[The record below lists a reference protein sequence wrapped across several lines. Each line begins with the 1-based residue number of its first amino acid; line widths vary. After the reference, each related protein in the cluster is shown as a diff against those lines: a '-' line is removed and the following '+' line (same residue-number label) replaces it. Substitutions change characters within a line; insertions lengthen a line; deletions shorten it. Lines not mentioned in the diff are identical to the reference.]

1 MMEAGMDF
9 QKILLIVISAIF
21 INNFIFSRFLGF
33 CPYFGVSRKLDSAV
47 GMGLAVIFVM
57 VMSTIAIYPVNYYIL
72 KPYGLDKFLQIIVFI
87 FVIAALVQ
95 LVEIALKRFTPGL
108 YHSLGIYLPL
118 ITTNC
123 AILGAAFIIMAE
135 KYTFIESIV
144 FSFAAGVGFTL
155 ALVMM
160 AGVRDRLAKAKVPKA
175 FKDLPIAF
183 ISAALMALAM
193 MGFAGIV
200 K

>member
-1 MMEAGMDF
+1 MDWN
-9 QKILLIVISAIF
+9 KILVIMVGAIF

-33 CPYFGVSRKLDSAV
+33 CPFFGVSKKLDSAV
-47 GMGLAVIFVM
+47 GMGFAVVFVM
-57 VMSTIAIYPVNYYIL
+57 VMSILAIYPVNYYIL
-72 KPYGLDKFLQIIVFI
+72 VPLGLDKFLQIIVFI
-87 FVIAALVQ
+87 FVIAAFVQ
-95 LVEIALKRFTPGL
+95 LVEFVLKKLTPGL
-108 YHSLGIYLPL
+108 YHALGIYLPL

-123 AILGAAFIIMAE
+123 AILGAAFIAIGE
-135 KYTFIESIV
+135 KFTFLESV
-144 FSFAAGVGFTL
+144 LFAFAAGLGFTL

-160 AGVRDRLAKAKVPKA
+160 AGVREKLARAKVPKP

-193 MGFAGIV
+193 YGFLGMV

>member
-1 MMEAGMDF
+1 MDWN
-9 QKILLIVISAIF
+9 KILVIMVGAIF

-33 CPYFGVSRKLDSAV
+33 CPFFGVSKKLDSAV
-47 GMGLAVIFVM
+47 GMGFAVVFVM
-57 VMSTIAIYPVNYYIL
+57 VMSILAIYPVNYYIL
-72 KPYGLDKFLQIIVFI
+72 VPLGLDKFLQIIVFI
-87 FVIAALVQ
+87 FVIAAFVQ
-95 LVEIALKRFTPGL
+95 LVEFVLKKLTPGL
-108 YHSLGIYLPL
+108 YHALGIYLPL

-123 AILGAAFIIMAE
+123 AILGAAFIAIGE
-135 KYTFIESIV
+135 KFTFLESV
-144 FSFAAGVGFTL
+144 LFAFAAGLGFTL

-160 AGVRDRLAKAKVPKA
+160 AGVRERLARAKVPKP

-193 MGFAGIV
+193 YGFLGMV

>member
-1 MMEAGMDF
+1 MDLSR
-9 QKILLIVISAIF
+9 LLVIVVGAIF

-33 CPYFGVSRKLDSAV
+33 CPFFGVSKKLDSAI
-47 GMGLAVIFVM
+47 GMGFAVIFVL
-57 VMSTIAIYPVNYYIL
+57 VTSTAAIYPINYYIL
-72 KPYGLDKFLQIIVFI
+72 VPLGLDKFLQNIVFI
-87 FVIAALVQ
+87 FVIAAFVQ
-95 LVEIALKRFTPGL
+95 LVETVMKKLTPGL

-123 AILGAAFIIMAE
+123 AILGTAFIVMTE
-135 KYTFIESIV
+135 HYNFIESVV
-144 FSFAAGVGFTL
+144 FAFSAGIGFTL

-160 AGVRDRLAKAKVPKA
+160 AGVRERLARAKVPKA
-175 FKDLPIAF
+175 FKDLPVAF

-193 MGFAGIV
+193 YGFLGIV